1 LITPAYLYLLK
12 YLCRIRQHFESA
24 EMAAGL
30 ELSVTGILGF
40 RAVHQ
45 VKHLHYINWEF
56 LLKMYFLLD
65 FLIILGY
72 R

>member
-1 LITPAYLYLLK
+1 MIIPAYLYLLN

-24 EMAAGL
+24 EVAAGL

-45 VKHLHYINWEF
+45 VKHLQYINCEF
-56 LLKMYFLLD
+56 VEDVLLSFPDYSW
-65 FLIILGY
+65 I
-72 R
+72 

>member
-12 YLCRIRQHFESA
+12 YLCHIRQHFESA
-24 EMAAGL
+24 ELAAGL

-45 VKHLHYINWEF
+45 VKHLQYINCELVEDV
-56 LLKMYFLLD
+56 LLLSFPDYYW
-65 FLIILGY
+65 I
-72 R
+72 